1 MPSHHV
7 TSRNA
12 TGDVAICA
20 GGAALPRRDKRGVLL
35 RAVRTVQRGIATCC
49 HVTSRHVTL
58 MVTLLFVQEA
68 LHYHGEISAGCCCVP
83 SGRFSGRFC
92 TNYRGFVPGTDL
104 MLYSQIE
111 NYTPSSCWAE
121 IKLKLV
127 RPRPWNYSH

>member
-1 MPSHHV
+1 
-7 TSRNA
+7 
-12 TGDVAICA
+12 
-20 GGAALPRRDKRGVLL
+20 
-35 RAVRTVQRGIATCC
+35 
-49 HVTSRHVTL
+49 

-111 NYTPSSCWAE
+111 
-121 IKLKLV
+121 KLHPVLLLG
-127 RPRPWNYSH
+127 